1 LSLNEEYLHK
11 EETYLSEQNLKK
23 SITFSQAIS
32 IVVGV
37 IIGSG
42 IFLKTGA
49 VFQNAGSP
57 YMGIIAW
64 LVGGIITLTSA
75 LTIAEISS
83 AIPVT
88 GGIYSYLKEL
98 YGDVWAFLLGW
109 VQTII
114 AFPASAAALSIA
126 FATFATFFIP
136 LTDMQQKL
144 LAIFILLFVVVM
156 NIIATKFGGVIQ
168 LISTIGKLIPLVVII
183 VFGLIR
189 GTANDFSFIS
199 TTTGPS
205 LGFGAALLG
214 TLWAYDGWSGV
225 TTIAGELKNPS
236 KELPRA
242 IILGVSSVIV
252 VYVIFNLALLKVLPM
267 DAIIGSTKPAS
278 DAATLLF
285 GQGGATFITAGILVS
300 VFGALNGYI
309 LTGARVPLAM
319 GERGQLPFSNF
330 LKQVHPK
337 FDTPAN
343 SLIVLSFLA
352 ILYILSGSFNAL
364 TDLTIFIL
372 WIFFVLTVC
381 GIFVLRRRKD
391 IPKASYRVPFYPV
404 VPLIGILGGSYI
416 LYSTLLSSPVNSL
429 IGIGIAL
436 LGLPFYFYLKNKK

>member
-1 LSLNEEYLHK
+1 MSQ
-11 EETYLSEQNLKK
+11 QNLKK

-42 IFLKTGA
+42 IFLKTGS

-57 YMGIIAW
+57 YLGVIAW
-64 LVGGIITLTSA
+64 FVGGIITLTSA

-83 AIPVT
+83 AIPET
-88 GGIYSYLKEL
+88 GGIYTYLKVL

-114 AFPASAAALSIA
+114 SYPASAAALAIA
-126 FATFATFFIP
+126 FSTFTTFFVP
-136 LTDMQQKL
+136 LTDIQQKL
-144 LAIFILLFVVVM
+144 LAIFILLFVTIM
-156 NIIATKFGGVIQ
+156 NIIATKFGGMIQ

-189 GTANDFSFIS
+189 GTANDFSFIA
-199 TTTGPS
+199 TTKTPS

-214 TLWAYDGWSGV
+214 TLWAYDGWAGV
-225 TTIAGELKNPS
+225 TTIAGELKNPI

-242 IILGVSSVIV
+242 IILGVSSVIA

-267 DAIIGSTKPAS
+267 DEIIQSSKPAS
-278 DAATLLF
+278 DAATILF
-285 GQGGATFITAGILVS
+285 GQGGATFVTIGILVS

-330 LKQVHPK
+330 LKQIHPRLN
-337 FDTPAN
+337 TPAN
-343 SLIVLSFLA
+343 SLITVSFLA
-352 ILYILSGSFNAL
+352 VLYILSGSFNTL
-364 TDLTIFIL
+364 TDLTVFIL
-372 WIFFVLTVC
+372 WIFFVMTVC
-381 GIFVLRRRKD
+381 GIFILRRRKN
-391 IPKASYRVPFYPV
+391 ILKAGYKVPFYPI

-416 LYSTLLSSPVNSL
+416 LYSTLISSPVNSL

-436 LGLPFYFYLKNKK
+436 LGLPFYWYLKKK

>member
-1 LSLNEEYLHK
+1 MSN
-11 EETYLSEQNLKK
+11 QDLKK

-42 IFLKTGA
+42 IFLKTGV

-57 YMGIIAW
+57 YLGIIAW
-64 LVGGIITLTSA
+64 FIGGIITLTSA

-83 AIPVT
+83 AIPET
-88 GGIYSYLKEL
+88 GGLYAYLKVL

-114 AFPASAAALSIA
+114 AYPASAAALAIA
-126 FATFATFFIP
+126 FATFSTFFIP

-144 LAIFILLFVVVM
+144 LAIFILLFVVTM
-156 NIIATKFGGVIQ
+156 NIIATKFGGIIQ
-168 LISTIGKLIPLVVII
+168 LISTIGKLIPIAVII
-183 VFGLIR
+183 GFGLIK
-189 GTANDFSFIS
+189 GTANDLNFIQ
-199 TTTGPS
+199 TTAPS

-214 TLWAYDGWSGV
+214 TLWAYDGWVGV

-236 KELPRA
+236 KNLPRA
-242 IILGVSSVIV
+242 IIIGVSSVMGIYIV
-252 VYVIFNLALLKVLPM
+252 FNLALLKVMPM
-267 DAIIGSTKPAS
+267 NEIILSSKPAS
-278 DAATLLF
+278 DVATILF
-285 GQGGATFITAGILVS
+285 GKGGAIFITAGILVS

-309 LTGARVPLAM
+309 LTGGRVPLAM
-319 GERGQLPFSNF
+319 AEKGQLPFSNF

-337 FDTPAN
+337 FNTPAN
-343 SLIVLSFLA
+343 SLIVITVLA

-372 WIFFVLTVC
+372 WIFFVMTVC
-381 GIFVLRRRKD
+381 SIFILRRRKD
-391 IPKASYRVPFYPV
+391 IEKPEYRVPLYPI
-404 VPLIGILGGSYI
+404 VPLVGILGGSYI
-416 LYSTLLSSPVNSL
+416 LYSTLVSSPINSI

>member
-1 LSLNEEYLHK
+1 MSQ
-11 EETYLSEQNLKK
+11 QNLKK

-42 IFLKTGA
+42 IFLKTGS

-57 YMGIIAW
+57 YLGVIAW
-64 LVGGIITLTSA
+64 FVGGIITLTSA

-83 AIPVT
+83 AIPET
-88 GGIYSYLKEL
+88 GGIYTYLKVL

-114 AFPASAAALSIA
+114 AYPASAAALAIA
-126 FATFATFFIP
+126 FSTFTTFFVP
-136 LTDMQQKL
+136 LTDIQQKL
-144 LAIFILLFVVVM
+144 LAIFILIFVVIM
-156 NIIATKFGGVIQ
+156 NVIATKFGGMIQ

-183 VFGLIR
+183 VFGLIK
-189 GTANDFSFIS
+189 GTANDFSFIG
-199 TTTGPS
+199 TTTAPS

-214 TLWAYDGWSGV
+214 TLWAYDGWAGV

-242 IILGVSSVIV
+242 IILGVSSVIGI
-252 VYVIFNLALLKVLPM
+252 YVIFNLALLKVLPM
-267 DAIIGSTKPAS
+267 DEIIQSSKPAS
-278 DAATLLF
+278 DAATILF
-285 GQGGATFITAGILVS
+285 GQGGATFVTIGILVS

-330 LKQVHPK
+330 LKQIHPK
-337 FDTPAN
+337 LNTPAN
-343 SLIVLSFLA
+343 SLITISFLA
-352 ILYILSGSFNAL
+352 VLYILSGSFNTL

-372 WIFFVLTVC
+372 WIFFVMTVC
-381 GIFVLRRRKD
+381 GIFILRRRKN
-391 IPKASYRVPFYPV
+391 IPNAGYKVPLFPI

-416 LYSTLLSSPVNSL
+416 LYSTLISSPVNSL

-436 LGLPFYFYLKNKK
+436 LGLPFYFYLKTKK